1 MKLFV
6 FFIEELI
13 KPLSTLLQI
22 NVNVYRVK
30 TLLGGGHSLWEDDD
44 PAIEDT
50 EQSIIKNYLEPNN
63 IPVRAMG
70 RLPGA
75 EPLYWVAVDGGRL
88 KFEDFYTYEE
98 AVEADI
104 FTSDP
109 YALCWKQFLIFTD
122 QATGADIIGST
133 SYLGIIADPMKYVI
147 ETFINKRVGS
157 V

>member
-50 EQSIIKNYLEPNN
+50 EQSIIKNYLEKLE
-63 IPVRAMG
+63 IIVKEVKIKQIQLMI
-70 RLPGA
+70 L
-75 EPLYWVAVDGGRL
+75 L
-88 KFEDFYTYEE
+88 KSM
-98 AVEADI
+98 I
-104 FTSDP
+104 
-109 YALCWKQFLIFTD
+109 LK
-122 QATGADIIGST
+122 
-133 SYLGIIADPMKYVI
+133 
-147 ETFINKRVGS
+147 N
-157 V
+157 